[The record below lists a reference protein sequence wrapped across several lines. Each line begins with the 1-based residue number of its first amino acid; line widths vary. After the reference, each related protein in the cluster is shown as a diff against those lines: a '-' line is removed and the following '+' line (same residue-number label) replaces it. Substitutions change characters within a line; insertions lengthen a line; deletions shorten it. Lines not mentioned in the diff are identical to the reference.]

1 MTRPERLPLRY
12 LPAELAHQL
21 KQGVDAAFPED
32 AAPLIRALTTG
43 NRDNLTD
50 HYTSSLQRTGLSH
63 TVAVSGMHLSFLAA
77 LVSGLLG
84 RGKRRSALV
93 TCGVVLVFTLISGCT
108 PSVVRAAVM
117 LILLQLAALLGR
129 ERDPLTALALALM
142 LLLAWNP
149 FSAAHIGLQ
158 LSFASVA
165 GILLFSDRLQER
177 MLRVW
182 KRPPKDSTPL
192 RLLGA
197 LVRFGAAALSATL
210 GAMVFTTP
218 LTALYFGS
226 LSLISP
232 LANLMT
238 LWAVSA
244 AFSGGLIAGAAGA
257 VLPELGRVLA
267 LPVLPFVRY
276 LDWVVPRLA
285 RAPFAWSKAMPALCP
300 IVLAGFWYL
309 YRQTLLPRFW
319 YQHQQELYLAVWTM
333 AGVLALLPC
342 LKRRHWGMLLP
353 VLAMMLACLGF
364 RGMLAYPQV
373 YSLFSGRLMEEKAE
387 MSTQYYLRFG
397 QPSEELAVAA
407 LLVAAVYLLC
417 CFLRV
422 EWVPAEQKGRQEP
435 EES

>member
-1 MTRPERLPLRY
+1 M
-12 LPAELAHQL
+12 
-21 KQGVDAAFPED
+21 D
-32 AAPLIRALTTG
+32 
-43 NRDNLTD
+43 
-50 HYTSSLQRTGLSH
+50 
-63 TVAVSGMHLSFLAA
+63 
-77 LVSGLLG
+77 
-84 RGKRRSALV
+84 
-93 TCGVVLVFTLISGCT
+93 
-108 PSVVRAAVM
+108 
-117 LILLQLAALLGR
+117 ALL
-129 ERDPLTALALALM
+129 DPGAPVPT
-142 LLLAWNP
+142 
-149 FSAAHIGLQ
+149 LQ
-158 LSFASVA
+158 KSDWQNLLSFAFA
-165 GILLFSDRLQER
+165 IGGGLAFYLLR
-177 MLRVW
+177 
-182 KRPPKDSTPL
+182 
-192 RLLGA
+192 
-197 LVRFGAAALSATL
+197 RF
-210 GAMVFTTP
+210 VP
-218 LTALYFGS
+218 VPVCWALYLGCLAYGIYLQAHYTYHARWFRLGS
-226 LSLISP
+226 WAMCFCVSWT
-232 LANLMT
+232 LAE
-238 LWAVSA
+238 
-244 AFSGGLIAGAAGA
+244 
-257 VLPELGRVLA
+257 ELGGVVFQVLF
-267 LPVLPFVRY
+267 PTVLSQWKNMIFQ
-276 LDWVVPRLA
+276 
-285 RAPFAWSKAMPALCP
+285 LCP